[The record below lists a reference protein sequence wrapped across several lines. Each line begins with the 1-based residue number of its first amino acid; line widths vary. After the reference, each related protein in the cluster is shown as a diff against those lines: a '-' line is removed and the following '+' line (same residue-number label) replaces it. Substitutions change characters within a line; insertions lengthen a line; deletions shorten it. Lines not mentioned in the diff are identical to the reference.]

1 MFIPQKGNSVV
12 SFKDNFKFP
21 ALGFSVESPCQIY
34 LLFIF
39 SYRRVVSGSKDGDVR
54 VWDVVLTQ
62 CIRTLTSH
70 TASVTSVRW
79 GGSGETYR

>member
-1 MFIPQKGNSVV
+1 MSKVPVRY
-12 SFKDNFKFP
+12 
-21 ALGFSVESPCQIY
+21 IY
-34 LLFIF
+34 CFIF

-79 GGSGETYR
+79 GGSGKTYI